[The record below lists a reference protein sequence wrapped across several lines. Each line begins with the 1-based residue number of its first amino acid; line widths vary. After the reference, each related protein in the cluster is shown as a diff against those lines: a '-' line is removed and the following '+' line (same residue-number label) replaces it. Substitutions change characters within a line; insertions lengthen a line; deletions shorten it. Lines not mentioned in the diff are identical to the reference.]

1 MLRGY
6 DHQPHV
12 WAIAA
17 VTSNLYYVT
26 LIMTTRI
33 MSQTPPMATSSS
45 NYQSIFDNALE
56 SYKKRTGK
64 DLASDPILRRLETCH
79 SPDDV
84 LVILRGLILE
94 CDQSRSSNSNLTK
107 WLNPTVNVLYTLS
120 TTIGEGVGLVSTI
133 DLANLGFVL

>member
-1 MLRGY
+1 
-6 DHQPHV
+6 
-12 WAIAA
+12 
-17 VTSNLYYVT
+17 
-26 LIMTTRI
+26 MTTRI

-45 NYQSIFDNALE
+45 NYQSIFDNALK

-64 DLASDPILRRLETCH
+64 DLASDPLLRRLETCH

-94 CDQSRSSNSNLTK
+94 CDQSRSSNSKLTK

-120 TTIGEGVGLVSTI
+120 TTIGGGVGLVSTI
-133 DLANLGFVL
+133 DLENLGIVL

>member
-1 MLRGY
+1 MSG
-6 DHQPHV
+6 
-12 WAIAA
+12 AIAA
-17 VTSNLYYVT
+17 VTSNL
-26 LIMTTRI
+26 LLRDPALSMTTRI

-64 DLASDPILRRLETCH
+64 DLASDPLLRRLETCH

-84 LVILRGLILE
+84 LSILRGLILE
-94 CDQSRSSNSNLTK
+94 CDQSHSSSSKLTK

-120 TTIGEGVGLVSTI
+120 TAIGEGVGLVSTI
-133 DLANLGFVL
+133 DLENLGFIL